1 MAVESP
7 LRVPYNLPGSQQW
20 QWINIYTRM
29 SQERIIFLNQTLTTG
44 LANSLIASMLYLD
57 SQDSGKP
64 IFLYINSYGDPVAT
78 GDANE
83 SSGFMS
89 VVSALSIYDT
99 MKHIKSEIHTICVG
113 QAVGLATLILSS
125 GTKGKRASLPHAMLA
140 LSQPYSG
147 MSGQATDIQINAQ
160 EVLAKRELLME
171 IFASNTGKSVAQLG
185 QDMQRLLY
193 LSPEEAQEYGLID
206 RVLKSTKP

>member
-20 QWINIYTRM
+20 QWINIFTRM

-147 MSGQATDIQINAQ
+147 VRGQATDIQVNAQ
-160 EVLAKRELLME
+160 EVVAKRELLME

-185 QDMQRLLY
+185 QDMQRLMY

>member
-20 QWINIYTRM
+20 QWINIFTRM
-29 SQERIIFLNQTLTTG
+29 SQERIIFLNQTMTMG

-78 GDANE
+78 GDVNE
-83 SSGFMS
+83 GAGFMS
-89 VVSALSIYDT
+89 VAATLSIYDT
-99 MKHIKSEIHTICVG
+99 MQHIKSEIHTICLG
-113 QAVGLATLILSS
+113 QAVGLAALILSA
-125 GTKGKRASLPHAMLA
+125 GTKGKRASLPHSMIA

-147 MSGQATDIQINAQ
+147 VQGQATDIQVNAQ
-160 EVLAKRELLME
+160 EVGAKRRLMLE
-171 IFASNTGKSVAQLG
+171 VFAKNTGQAAEKIDH
-185 QDMQRLLY
+185 DMQRIFY
-193 LSPEEAQEYGLID
+193 LSPTEAVEYGLID
-206 RVLKSTKP
+206 RVITSSKS